1 MEVLELTKAVV
12 AQRDKWEYRG
22 QKRPRFAVEPGPE
35 QESVWDY
42 PRPPRIEEE
51 GREVLVRTADILIVL
66 SKNAIRSLETA
77 GAPTIYVP
85 PEDVELAQVGLNRNE
100 YFCEWKGIAQGVVGC
115 NGNEIGWQYVDTF
128 GEYESIK
135 GWYSFYP
142 GRVYCYLG
150 KEMVR
155 AQAGGYYG
163 GWISPE
169 VVGPFKG
176 DPGTEGL

>member
-1 MEVLELTKAVV
+1 MEVLELTKTVV

-22 QKRPRFAVEPGPE
+22 QTRPRFAVEPGPE

-51 GREVLVRTADILIVL
+51 VREVRVRTDDILIVL
-66 SKNAIRSLETA
+66 SKNAIRILETA

-85 PEDVELAQVGLNRNE
+85 QEDVELPQLELNRNE

-128 GEYESIK
+128 GEYQRIK

-142 GRVYCYLG
+142 SRVYCYLG